1 MSTLLDF
8 SAGVATGAGGN
19 TLSGGQLVDAVTSG
33 VQMLTAAFPGPKLA
47 LTFPEYGDG
56 AVRVLPDRSCTLS
69 LSGGAVGQ
77 LQLMRV
83 LIQQPYG
90 GNCDITWPDNVTWPD
105 AATFVDSRIGA
116 VCCVEIMWDGKS
128 QYYGRR
134 IFG

>member
-1 MSTLLDF
+1 MPTLLDF

-19 TLSGGQLVDAVTSG
+19 TFSGGQMVDAVTSG
-33 VQMLTAAFPGPKLA
+33 VPMLTAAFPGPTLV
-47 LTFPEYGDG
+47 LQFPKYGDS
-56 AVRVLPDRSCTLS
+56 AYRVLPDQACTLS
-69 LSGGAVGQ
+69 LAGGAPRQ

-90 GNCDITWPDNVTWPD
+90 GNCEITWPDSMIWPD
-105 AATFVDSRIGA
+105 GAAFVDSRIGS